1 MGASERR
8 RGGGEVVTT
17 RARRDQG
24 IEGRCGTKGL
34 RPEARPGAR
43 KSHGRQASSF
53 DDGENESV
61 IDD

>member
-1 MGASERR
+1 M
-8 RGGGEVVTT
+8 TT